1 LSIQQESGVEAS
13 EYQKRWRSLAE
24 GYLPPERLEIPGGLT
39 LHDEFETDIDT
50 ISYEVMR
57 SRLWAINQDHMH
69 TIRRISGSGVTVYA
83 WDFSV
88 SIQTEEGDGVVFG
101 PGILF
106 FAGCA
111 DLVVKWTLEHRA
123 GNVGV
128 NPGDIFAQCDP
139 WVGTNHQ
146 MDAAVYAPIFVDGRL
161 FCWVYNCVHQQE
173 VGGVEPGGFVQQA
186 RDTFWE
192 ASTFPPVKLVENG
205 VWREDL
211 VDAWIRRSRLPQL
224 NHLELKSQVA
234 GVEFARARM
243 EEMIATYGPAK
254 VKGVMRRMISN
265 TEAAV
270 QTRLRTVPN
279 GIWRDVRLC
288 AGALPGDRKLYRLE
302 LAITKEDDRLI
313 FDNSGTGDSVGSINT
328 TPGVWR
334 AALLHAALPLLAWD
348 QFLCGAG
355 VLACLEFHPS
365 LGTMTSATH
374 PAACSTSLG
383 TTNVVTQAQYLLS
396 KMLGSSEQLRRSML
410 GSSALHTQT
419 YTQMFGIDRNGAP
432 YANFPFDCIGGGSGA
447 CSFRDG
453 VDHGG
458 GLISTQLRIGNAE
471 EWERVIPFLY
481 LYRREL
487 ATSGGHGRWRGGT
500 SLVTA
505 WTGWGTSESFIASGG
520 LMQAATLANGLSG
533 GLPGSAGMFWSAERT
548 RIAESLASGSW
559 PASRKELREMAPHG
573 GLPPAKK
580 FDNPLRE
587 GDVFEVVPPLAAGH
601 GDPLLREPDLVA
613 QDVVRGR
620 LAPPDADRIYGVIL
634 DVQGHA
640 DAGATVERRAQIREQ
655 RLAALTRRPEG
666 LRGKAPDE
674 AKLLCHAT
682 ETVSVRDVDG
692 TPLLCCAACREIL
705 GALEAGYRDGCGC
718 LDTRLEAIDPELF
731 LDPLE
736 QLEET
741 LVLRHYTC
749 PGCAALL
756 DADICRPTDPSYIDV
771 LLTAPLV

>member
-1 LSIQQESGVEAS
+1 MS
-13 EYQKRWRSLAE
+13 EYQERWRSLAE
-24 GYLPPERLEIPGGLT
+24 GYLPSGSLEIEGGLA
-39 LHDEFETDIDT
+39 LHDELDEEIDT
-50 ISYEVMR
+50 VTYEVIR

-88 SIQTEEGDGVVFG
+88 SIQTEDGDGVVFG

-111 DLVVKWTLEHRA
+111 DLVVKWTLEHRS
-123 GNVGV
+123 GNVGIG
-128 NPGDIFAQCDP
+128 PGDIFAQCDP

-146 MDAAVYAPIFVDGRL
+146 MDAALYAPIFVDGKL

-186 RDTFWE
+186 RDTYWE

-243 EEMIATYGPAK
+243 EDTIATYGAK
-254 VKGVMRRMISN
+254 TVKGVMRRMISN

-270 QTRLRTVPN
+270 RTRLRTVPD
-279 GIWRDVRLC
+279 GTWRDVRLC

-302 LAITKEDDRLI
+302 LAITKDGDRLI
-313 FDNSGTGDSVGSINT
+313 FDNEGTDPSVGSFNT

-334 AALLHAALPLLAWD
+334 ATLLHVALPLLAWD
-348 QFLCGAG
+348 QYLCGAG
-355 VLACLEFHPS
+355 VLKCMEFRPS
-365 LGTMTSATH
+365 LGAMTSARH

-383 TTNVVTQAQYLLS
+383 TTNSVTQAQYLLS
-396 KMLGSSEQLRRSML
+396 KMLGASDELRRSML

-419 YTQMFGIDRNGAP
+419 YTQMFGIGRDGAP
-432 YANFPFDCIGGGSGA
+432 YANFPFDGIGGGSGA

-458 GLISTQLRIGNAE
+458 GLISTLLRIGNAE

-505 WTGWGTSESFIASGG
+505 WTGWGTEESFIASGG
-520 LMQAATLANGLSG
+520 MMQAATLGGALSG
-533 GLPGSAGMFWSAERT
+533 GLPGSAGMFWSAEDT
-548 RIAESLASGSW
+548 RVRELLGAGSW
-559 PASRKELREMAPHG
+559 PSTPAELRAMAPDG
-573 GLPPAKK
+573 DLPPAKK
-580 FDNPLRE
+580 FDNPLRDD
-587 GDVFEVVPPLAAGH
+587 DVFEVVPPLAAGH
-601 GDPLLREPDLVA
+601 GDPLLRDPALVA
-613 QDVVRGR
+613 RDVARGR
-620 LAPPDADRIYGVIL
+620 LSAADAERLYGVAI
-634 DVQGHA
+634 DGSGRA
-640 DAGATVERRAQIREQ
+640 DPAPRERLREE
-655 RLAALTRRPEG
+655 RLAELVRRPER
-666 LRGKAPDE
+666 RGTADSP
-674 AKLLCHAT
+674 ALGRAI
-682 ETVSVRDVDG
+682 ETVAVHHVHG
-692 TPLLCCAACREIL
+692 TPHLCCAECREIL
-705 GALEAGYRDGCGC
+705 GTYDDGYREGCGW
-718 LDTRLEAIDPELF
+718 LETSLASIDPALF
-731 LDPLE
+731 LDATT
-736 QLEET
+736 QLDEA
-741 LVLRHYTC
+741 LVLRHSVC
-749 PGCAALL
+749 PGCAAFL
-756 DADICRPTDPSYIDV
+756 DADICRPGDPSYVDV
-771 LLTAPLV
+771 VLRA